1 MINHIVKFCWCL
13 NVNQITTSLCSSC
26 MTENTKNKPNQLYLQ
41 RQNIGQA
48 NSNKNREMALKLY

>member
-1 MINHIVKFCWCL
+1 
-13 NVNQITTSLCSSC
+13 VNQITTSLCSSC

-48 NSNKNREMALKLY
+48 NSNKNREMALKLC